1 MCACFQALGLDF
13 LPQKYWALAIPTYLS
28 VLFFTFVLL
37 IYPSLGR
44 HAALSTLR
52 AHSGQNTE
60 GQEGMHSEQNREV
73 LKGALP
79 PIYEIPQS
87 EVNSWSE
94 KKTANS
100 KKFQ

>member
-44 HAALSTLR
+44 HASLGTLR
-52 AHSGQNTE
+52 AHSGQE
-60 GQEGMHSEQNREV
+60 GAGMHSGQNREV
-73 LKGALP
+73 LKGAIP
-79 PIYEIPQS
+79 PIYEIPLS

-100 KKFQ
+100 KKFE

>member
-52 AHSGQNTE
+52 AHSGQE
-60 GQEGMHSEQNREV
+60 GTGMHSGQNREV
-73 LKGALP
+73 LKGAIP
-79 PIYEIPQS
+79 PIYEIPVS